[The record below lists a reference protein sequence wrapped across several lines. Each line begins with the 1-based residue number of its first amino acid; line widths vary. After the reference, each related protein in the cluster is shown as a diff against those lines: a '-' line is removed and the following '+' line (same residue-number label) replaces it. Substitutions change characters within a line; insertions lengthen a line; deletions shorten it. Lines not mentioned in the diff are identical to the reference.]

1 MAIIQ
6 MNPWYSSI
14 IKKVGGWFTLF
25 TNKISKECD
34 EEVSKLNKIEAINKL
49 LTSKAQ

>member
-1 MAIIQ
+1 

-14 IKKVGGWFTLF
+14 IKKVGGF
-25 TNKISKECD
+25 SKECD
-34 EEVSKLNKIEAINKL
+34 EEVSKVNKIEAIIKL